1 MNVEICQLPPNKEG
15 NITNKGHID
24 EDDLMK
30 VELTDVCGELVN
42 VNELDVDKY
51 DEETQEE
58 TTPKLHERKKRNSF
72 MNAFD
77 LVRVAPLSN
86 IAPRS

>member
-15 NITNKGHID
+15 NITNKEHID

-42 VNELDVDKY
+42 VNEL
-51 DEETQEE
+51 ETVM
-58 TTPKLHERKKRNSF
+58 KLMLTNMTRKLKKKLLRNFTKGKREIH
-72 MNAFD
+72 
-77 LVRVAPLSN
+77 L
-86 IAPRS
+86 

>member
-1 MNVEICQLPPNKEG
+1 MRYSTEDQMNVEICQLPPNEDG
-15 NITNKGHID
+15 NITNKEHID

-30 VELTDVCGELVN
+30 VELKDVCGEL
-42 VNELDVDKY
+42 
-51 DEETQEE
+51 ETQEE

>member
-15 NITNKGHID
+15 NITNKEHID

-58 TTPKLHERKKRNSF
+58 TTPKLNERKKRNSF